1 MSNIYAVKNKNTG
14 AVVAL
19 VRAVN
24 KGAALRHIAETS
36 FEAGKAKQDEL
47 IAGLTAGMQVQEVV
61 VESRTKAEEAAPEAA
76 PEAAAE

>member
-19 VRAVN
+19 VRAAN

-36 FEAGKAKQDEL
+36 FDAGKAKQDEL
-47 IAGLTAGMQVQEVV
+47 IAGLQAGLPVQEVV
-61 VESRTKAEEAAPEAA
+61 VVEAKADEAEAAPAT
-76 PEAAAE
+76 EAAAE

>member
-19 VRAVN
+19 VRAAN

-36 FEAGKAKQDEL
+36 FDAGKAKQDEL
-47 IAGLTAGMQVQEVV
+47 IAGLQAGLPVQEIVG
-61 VESRTKAEEAAPEAA
+61 EAKADEAEAAPAT
-76 PEAAAE
+76 EAAAE